1 MIEHYKANR
10 CDPRTKTLIFSDG
23 LTIPRCI
30 ELFERFHG
38 RVQVA
43 FGVGTNLTND
53 VGPNALQLVLKMV
66 RATASRWPRYRT
78 PRQDHG
84 GGRGLPELPAPGVRP
99 AGAAHARQR
108 PGHPHRAGDALILLF
123 L

>member
-66 RATASRWPRYRT
+66 RCNGQPVAKISDTPARPWWRTRAT
-78 PRQDHG
+78 
-84 GGRGLPELPAPGVRP
+84 
-99 AGAAHARQR
+99 
-108 PGHPHRAGDALILLF
+108 
-123 L
+123 